1 MPNSFYSSS
10 MRKTVLTLLFI
21 SLLSV
26 ATTYATSVSYF
37 LTVHLKDGS
46 QQDILLDERP
56 TISFDKSSLTVST
69 TGVEFEISNI
79 AKFTFYDKTKSTPS
93 SIDEAYV
100 SERPTVRVSDTEVS
114 FLNVGQNARVDVY
127 NISGQKVFMGNST
140 VDNNISV
147 DWSSFPSG
155 IYIFRI
161 NKYSFK
167 IMKK

>member
-1 MPNSFYSSS
+1 
-10 MRKTVLTLLFI
+10 MRRTLLTLFFI

-26 ATTYATSVSYF
+26 ATAFASSVSFY

-56 TISFDKSSLTVST
+56 TLSFDKSSLTVST
-69 TGVEFEISNI
+69 TGVEFEISDI

-93 SIDEAYV
+93 SIEETTV
-100 SERPTVRVSDTEVS
+100 SERPTVHVSDTEVS

-127 NISGQKVFMGNST
+127 NISGQKIVTGNST
-140 VDNNISV
+140 VDDNISV